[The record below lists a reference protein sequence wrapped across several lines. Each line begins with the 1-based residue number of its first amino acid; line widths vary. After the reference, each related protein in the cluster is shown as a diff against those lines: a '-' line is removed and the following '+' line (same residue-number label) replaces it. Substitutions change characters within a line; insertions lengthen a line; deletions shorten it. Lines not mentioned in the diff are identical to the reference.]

1 VKERRVS
8 AVLFLCL
15 FAAQLG
21 LIALAPVLVN
31 VAGDLGVSTAAAGQL
46 RTIAGL
52 AAGFTALALPVAAR
66 RLGLRRL
73 LLGGAAI
80 LGIGSL
86 ASAAAPSFAL
96 LAAAQVPVGIG
107 VAVLVATAT
116 AAAAEWVSPAAR
128 TRVLSWALIGNPAA
142 WIVGMPLIGLLG
154 QASWRYAW
162 LALPL
167 TAALAVGIAVARG
180 RVSAPAATAGGG
192 LGAALVDP
200 DLKRWMVAELAAYS
214 GWIGVLVYAGALF
227 TESYGTSPATTG
239 VLLALAA
246 AAFTVGNLVFRRVAD
261 TEDPRRLLVRLAL
274 AMAALVA
281 LLGAMR
287 PGPVVSALVLDA
299 VAFLAGGR
307 TLVGSAYGLRVA
319 REQRTAAM
327 AVRAAANQ
335 FGYFVGAATGGAA
348 LAVWGYVGL
357 GVVLGLLLVVAAA
370 TLRQPRRRRAM
381 SPAPLRRAA
390 APARAR

>member
-1 VKERRVS
+1 MKERTVS

-21 LIALAPVLVN
+21 LIALAPVLVK
-31 VAGDLGVSTAAAGQL
+31 VAGDLGVSTATAGQL
-46 RTIAGL
+46 RTIAGV
-52 AAGFTALALPVAAR
+52 AAGFTALALPAATR
-66 RLGLRRL
+66 RLGLRQL
-73 LLGGAAI
+73 LLFGAAV

-86 ASAAAPSFAL
+86 ASATAPSFAL
-96 LAAAQVPVGIG
+96 LAVAQVPVGVG

-116 AAAAEWVSPAAR
+116 AAAAEWVSPEAR

-154 QASWRYAW
+154 QATWRYGW

-167 TAALAVGIAVARG
+167 AAAVAAAIAVARTPAP
-180 RVSAPAATAGGG
+180 APAATPNGG
-192 LGAALVDP
+192 LGAALADP
-200 DLKRWMVAELAAYS
+200 ALRRWMIAELAAYS
-214 GWIGVLVYAGALF
+214 GWIGVLVYAGALL

-246 AAFTVGNLVFRRVAD
+246 AAFTAGNFVFRRVAD

-281 LLGAMR
+281 LLGAVR
-287 PGPVVSALVLDA
+287 PALAVTVVVLDA
-299 VAFLAGGR
+299 VSFLAGGR
-307 TLVGSAYGLRVA
+307 TLIGSAYGLRIGH
-319 REQRTAAM
+319 EQRTAAM

-335 FGYFVGAATGGAA
+335 FGYFIGAATGGAA
-348 LAVWGYVGL
+348 LAVRGYAGL
-357 GVVLGLLLVVAAA
+357 GVVLALLLVVAAA
-370 TLRQPRRRRAM
+370 TLTQPRRERAG
-381 SPAPLRRAA
+381 SPAPS
-390 APARAR
+390 PS

>member
-1 VKERRVS
+1 MAVMKDRSVS

-21 LIALAPVLVN
+21 LIALAPVLVE
-31 VAGDLGVSTAAAGQL
+31 VAGDLAVSTAAAGQL

-52 AAGFTALALPVAAR
+52 AAGFTALALPVATSR
-66 RLGLRRL
+66 IGLRPL
-73 LLGGAAI
+73 LLCGAAV
-80 LGIGSL
+80 LGIGAL

-96 LAAAQVPVGIG
+96 LAAAQVPVGVG

-116 AAAAEWVSPAAR
+116 AAAAEWVSPESR

-154 QASWRYAW
+154 QVSWRYAW

-167 TAALAVGIAVARG
+167 TAALAAAIAVART
-180 RVSAPAATAGGG
+180 SAPAPAAASGGG
-192 LGAALVDP
+192 LGAALADP
-200 DLKRWMVAELAAYS
+200 ALRRWMIAELAAYS
-214 GWIGVLVYAGALF
+214 GWIGVLVYSGALL
-227 TESYGTSPATTG
+227 TESYGTSTVTTG

-261 TEDPRRLLVRLAL
+261 TEDSRRLLVRLAL
-274 AMAALVA
+274 SMAALVA
-281 LLGAMR
+281 LLGAVR
-287 PGPVVSALVLDA
+287 PALPVTVAVLDA

-307 TLVGSAYGLRVA
+307 TLVGSAYGLRIG

-348 LAVWGYVGL
+348 LAVRGYPGL
-357 GVVLGLLLVVAAA
+357 GIVLALLLVVGAV
-370 TLRQPRRRRAM
+370 TLAQPRRGPAA
-381 SPAPLRRAA
+381 SPAPS
-390 APARAR
+390 PS